1 MRIYV
6 NSYNPIDMLEKIKKI
21 DTNFSKSTKYIEI
34 VSNEGLYKIE
44 NNNLFKLHPVDYP
57 VQILKQFYKN
67 VVLFIDKSYFKP
79 ENIYSQIP
87 PEHEIRDVT
96 CFYYDVCDPKL
107 LSRKKKNDYSIQL
120 VVEGTYKESEINLQT
135 NSNNVN
141 NKYYR
146 YIPHDFYFLV
156 NDNFDFDNYFCKETL
171 NEFLSQL
178 F

>member
-1 MRIYV
+1 MKIYV

-21 DTNFSKSTKYIEI
+21 DANFSKSTKYIEI
-34 VSNEGLYKIE
+34 VSNYGLYKIE
-44 NNNLFKLHPVDYP
+44 NNNLFKLHAVDYP

-67 VVLFIDKSYFKP
+67 VVLFIDKSYFKS

-96 CFYYDVCDPKL
+96 CFYYEVCDPTL
-107 LSRKKKNDYSIQL
+107 LSKKKKNDYSIQL
-120 VVEGTYKESEINLQT
+120 VVEGTYKENEINLQT
-135 NSNNVN
+135 NSNNSN

-146 YIPHDFYFLV
+146 YVPHDFYFLV
-156 NDNFDFDNYFCKETL
+156 NDNFHFENYFCKEVI